1 MSVEILIWA
10 IYLIILIPFFYLAM
24 AALSFAPWVPCW
36 KKDLGRI
43 FKLAGLQKGEVFYD
57 LGCGNGRTVFY
68 AAKHYNARAIGVEL
82 ALPLYLW
89 CKLRHLFYIN
99 RGVTIKWKNLFKE
112 DLSRADVVYFFGLP
126 KSIKNKLKKKLER
139 ELKPGARVV
148 SYAFTIP
155 DWDIVVKDKPREKD
169 TPVYLYKI

>member
-1 MSVEILIWA
+1 M
-10 IYLIILIPFFYLAM
+10 
-24 AALSFAPWVPCW
+24 
-36 KKDLGRI
+36 G
-43 FKLAGLQKGEVFYD
+43 
-57 LGCGNGRTVFY
+57 
-68 AAKHYNARAIGVEL
+68 RAI
-82 ALPLYLW
+82 
-89 CKLRHLFYIN
+89 
-99 RGVTIKWKNLFKE
+99 IKWKNLFKE